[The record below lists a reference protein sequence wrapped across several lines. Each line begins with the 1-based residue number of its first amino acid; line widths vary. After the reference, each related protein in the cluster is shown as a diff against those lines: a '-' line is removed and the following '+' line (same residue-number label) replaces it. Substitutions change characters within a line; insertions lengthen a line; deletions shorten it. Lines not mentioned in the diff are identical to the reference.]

1 MGRYII
7 SWVKTGFTPEGTQQY
22 EIVEG
27 LRSARSVA
35 ENIKKTGKVRELVI
49 SKYGQIM
56 LSRFEN
62 DTIR

>member
-1 MGRYII
+1 MGKYII

-27 LRSARSVA
+27 LRFARTVA
-35 ENIKKTGKVRELVI
+35 DNIKKTKKVRQLDI

>member
-1 MGRYII
+1 M
-7 SWVKTGFTPEGTQQY
+7 GFTPEGTQQY

-27 LRSARSVA
+27 LRFARSVA